1 MNILPEKFI
10 EIDQIYQLIM
20 NENIRSLAI
29 NCAQGGEGTTE
40 LVLALARRH
49 KAAGSRVLIV
59 DLNTF
64 KPAISNEYVQ
74 EKQSW
79 SLDDTDLQTASMTQ
93 FSEMIDILPAPQGEQ
108 DHNIC
113 FRDEKKIKNAIEF
126 WLQHYNFIIFDTC
139 AITLTNFSNIP
150 GEVIARGC
158 DASLLIIAPGISLE
172 SRVLK
177 ALEML
182 KQNNVTL
189 LGTVI
194 NDFQCPPLDMQLR
207 NSVRRRLKRLPILK
221 QWLLNRISNIELLKG
236 RIGR

>member
-1 MNILPEKFI
+1 MNILPETFI
-10 EIDQIYQLIM
+10 EIDQIYQLM
-20 NENIRSLAI
+20 MTENIKSLAI
-29 NCAQGGEGTTE
+29 NCAQGGEGSTE

-79 SLDDTDLQTASMTQ
+79 SLDHTALQKTSITP
-93 FSEMIDILPAPQGEQ
+93 FSAMIDIVPAPQGAQEQ
-108 DHNIC
+108 NIS

-126 WLQHYNFIIFDTC
+126 WLQDYNFIIFDTC

-150 GEVIARGC
+150 GEVIAKGC
-158 DASLLIIAPGISLE
+158 DASLLVVAPGISLE

-177 ALEML
+177 TLEIL
-182 KQNNVTL
+182 KQNNVRL

-194 NDFQCPPLDMQLR
+194 NDVKSPPLDMQLR

-221 QWLLNRISNIELLKG
+221 EWLLNLISNIELLKG
-236 RIGR
+236 KIGR